1 MSLRSVSRPW
11 IVLLGVIVAG
21 FSATPARAE
30 GSAAPSSSEVAE
42 LLRRQPLSLES
53 WPAWRGRLLEWISQR
68 GNSTHAA
75 FLAARA
81 FMREQADPKGELPP
95 PLADDA
101 LAWYLLGSDYLNA
114 PAKGDDGRAAARA
127 EKAFRRS
134 LQLDPNFGRAHRN
147 LAFALLRQLPVAAS
161 PPIGLRPIANP
172 KQDEARRE
180 LAKARQLDPTLSMK
194 EMEGSAALLQKR
206 FSEAESLFA
215 EALRERPDDADVAEQ
230 VAIAIV
236 QNSQRSGPH
245 APAVQHLLDQFPDD
259 GFLVC
264 LHGLAL
270 AEDEDVRGAAREF
283 ERARRLGT
291 DPASV
296 LSPEIVE
303 KIESAA
309 APGWVEYSLWTLAA
323 FAGFYALWMLSMSV
337 VGVLLAGRTRG
348 NRALQLLQSP
358 DELIAGGQVR
368 RTRNESWLSRFY
380 AVTLFAS
387 LILFYLSLPF
397 LIVGLL
403 AGTGLLLYLIFLL
416 PRIPVKLIVL
426 IVVVG
431 LGGAW
436 AVLKSIFARPGK
448 GSFGLPKTSEE
459 CPRIYQMLTDVA
471 QRVDTEPVHEVYLA
485 PGSAI
490 GVHQEGRGPFGL
502 FGVKRRVLT
511 LGVSTLRFLTIG
523 ELQAILAHEY
533 AHFSHQD
540 TFYSRFIYQ
549 VTLSI
554 QEAVNGM
561 GQTGGW
567 YNYINP
573 FYWFLILYHKAY
585 SLLSAGFSRSREFLA
600 DRMAAGLYG
609 SDVFASALTKVCTDG
624 TLFEMT
630 MYNSISE
637 LLAENKSFINMYEA
651 FRNFRDE
658 QLDGKARDELYQ
670 KLLDEKESL
679 FASHPTFGERI
690 AAVKVLPPASQTD
703 SAPALTLCDNAEEI
717 EKELTDFLTGY
728 MYHLRQLQA
737 QAAAD
742 Q

>member
-1 MSLRSVSRPW
+1 
-11 IVLLGVIVAG
+11 
-21 FSATPARAE
+21 
-30 GSAAPSSSEVAE
+30 
-42 LLRRQPLSLES
+42 
-53 WPAWRGRLLEWISQR
+53 
-68 GNSTHAA
+68 
-75 FLAARA
+75 
-81 FMREQADPKGELPP
+81 
-95 PLADDA
+95 
-101 LAWYLLGSDYLNA
+101 
-114 PAKGDDGRAAARA
+114 
-127 EKAFRRS
+127 
-134 LQLDPNFGRAHRN
+134 
-147 LAFALLRQLPVAAS
+147 
-161 PPIGLRPIANP
+161 
-172 KQDEARRE
+172 
-180 LAKARQLDPTLSMK
+180 
-194 EMEGSAALLQKR
+194 
-206 FSEAESLFA
+206 
-215 EALRERPDDADVAEQ
+215 
-230 VAIAIV
+230 
-236 QNSQRSGPH
+236 
-245 APAVQHLLDQFPDD
+245 
-259 GFLVC
+259 
-264 LHGLAL
+264 
-270 AEDEDVRGAAREF
+270 
-283 ERARRLGT
+283 
-291 DPASV
+291 
-296 LSPEIVE
+296 
-303 KIESAA
+303 
-309 APGWVEYSLWTLAA
+309 
-323 FAGFYALWMLSMSV
+323 
-337 VGVLLAGRTRG
+337 
-348 NRALQLLQSP
+348 
-358 DELIAGGQVR
+358 
-368 RTRNESWLSRFY
+368 
-380 AVTLFAS
+380 
-387 LILFYLSLPF
+387 
-397 LIVGLL
+397 
-403 AGTGLLLYLIFLL
+403 
-416 PRIPVKLIVL
+416 
-426 IVVVG
+426 

-448 GSFGLPKTSEE
+448 GSFGLPKTAEE

-511 LGVSTLRFLTIG
+511 LGVSTLRFLTVG

-637 LLAENKSFINMYEA
+637 LLAENKSFVNMYEA
-651 FRNFRDE
+651 FRSFRDE
-658 QLDGKARDELYQ
+658 QLDSTARDELYQ

-703 SAPALTLCDNAEEI
+703 TASALTLCDNAEEI

-728 MYHLRQLQA
+728 LYHLRQLQA